1 MTDDGRQETGRN
13 GHPSPVCS
21 HTVPGPPSQ
30 NRPPSPVN
38 SETVPGLPSSP
49 TGPPSP
55 VPRPSTY
62 KFQSLQ
68 VYQLALD
75 YLDEVYGLAYHLP
88 DVEKFNLRS
97 QIERAA
103 TSVVLNIAEGS
114 TGQSDPEQS
123 RFVSMALRSY
133 LETVACLDITERR
146 QFLSNNDLQPVRDSG
161 RELFVK
167 LLALRK
173 ALNRPSTV
181 SGLRS

>member
-1 MTDDGRQETGRN
+1 MTGDR
-13 GHPSPVCS
+13 S
-21 HTVPGPPSQ
+21 
-30 NRPPSPVN
+30 
-38 SETVPGLPSSP
+38 
-49 TGPPSP
+49 
-55 VPRPSTY
+55 Y
-62 KFQSLQ
+62 KFQGLQ
-68 VYQLALD
+68 VYQLALG
-75 YLDEVYGLAYHLP
+75 YLDRIYELTRSLPEVERY
-88 DVEKFNLRS
+88 NLKS
-97 QIERAA
+97 QVERAA

-181 SGLRS
+181 PGLRS